1 MGNDDPSS
9 CLKDI
14 ANQLWSTTPS
24 HVSIIVGAGFSKNAS
39 DKFLSWNCLAKVIYK
54 NLYHKEPEE
63 SNILKLFQGIEADP
77 NEGKDILYKELNKV
91 LPNTTPPSELH
102 KKLLNLPW
110 KDIFTTNYD
119 TLLERTTSIRPYK
132 SIQDEQELRH
142 SSSPR
147 IIKLHGSLPKG
158 PFIITNSDYLSYKDK
173 HPLFVNTIHQ
183 AFIEDTICLIGFS
196 GDDPNFQIWNYWIN
210 NSTNY
215 FEHTIYF
222 ISADQISQS
231 ERNTLHSYNILPIDY
246 FCKETPSPKEAITHF
261 IEYLESSRPKQAI
274 STKKRQSNVPQ
285 NKGDDKINIANKQA
299 IPTQL
304 KVTLNKWGNK
314 IYLAPQKSYKD
325 IFINWEAERKSYPG
339 WLILTA
345 TKRDVIFKGMGN
357 ISLKDKRFS
366 DLSSP
371 DDLFFLYEFNWRTEK
386 CLHPMLNDWVP
397 IYESVL
403 QKYDPFKKAI
413 ITSYTKTQETF
424 PLLDWD
430 KIREV
435 WIALQLSLLRL
446 YREEGW
452 TEKWDNL
459 YKMLKEKEPSFS
471 EEHKARLNYELCLHY
486 LFTFDIRNLIPAI
499 KNWKVDNSLPYW
511 AAKRATLLAEFD
523 STEDAVPIL
532 KQCLDEVKCKLNSVS
547 ISNDYS
553 LVSLESYLMLLYRTV
568 LLSDKTYR
576 KDFDFNSLPNYESR
590 WNELK
595 QYQCD
600 PWREIGD
607 FKSQLSAIP
616 LELPNNKETHATFG
630 ISRKQTTYSFG
641 EENKSQ
647 RLSWEHIRFIEETG
661 IPYHLPFVQTLEKN
675 TLGKALYFVSK
686 SSPLVAITAMVRSGN
701 KENVKYIYDRKTLS
715 TIDSDI
721 INEQA
726 SEYIELLRSSCLE
739 DHQNHENIFSTLSL
753 ILPEIL
759 SRFCTK
765 ISFDLRKKLIDILKD
780 IYTSRKT
787 NPFAGYDMLM
797 KRLVNSFT
805 EEEQYKLIPEWL
817 EFPIT
822 DPDRREFDPFSYISY
837 GKRPIKQWEKI
848 VIKKEVIDGLL
859 SALTDDDSKR
869 SIAIYKLG
877 FLEHYHLLNPSQMD
891 RFGKNLWIDTGKD
904 GFPKQNVYLNFA
916 FISLPHPK
924 NISPVDLLRTY
935 IKNTPFDQARGIGT
949 ITIDNHSIDITNGD
963 IAILHNIAVTDQD
976 RTKYIWT
983 DEDIN
988 TLTDNIINWWNT
1000 NKHYLMDTEEF
1011 WGTSISQEF
1020 KQRFSTIEQIITG
1033 VIAYN
1038 FSKINTEN
1046 VAALKIMINDLPN
1059 YGISNLNIKS
1069 ALNDHYSIDFS
1080 ELEKEIISALSSN
1093 SEEAISDAISGI
1105 LILARK
1111 GNDVTKIIN
1120 TVSDN
1125 FRCQKKEG
1133 LCRCMDCLKEI
1144 LWKDYCKYISKD
1156 AIQNIELGLAYLKE
1170 YTTINKYDNDL
1181 LVDDKLLYRQ
1191 HIAALL
1197 PRLAKYYESKH
1208 QDLPPIVSEWV
1219 EIVSNQNEFS
1229 DIRNAYINAK
1239 EEE

>member
-1 MGNDDPSS
+1 MENDDSS
-9 CLKDI
+9 LYLNEI
-14 ANQLWSTTPS
+14 AQRLWSGHAS
-24 HVSIIVGAGFSKNAS
+24 LMVGAGFSKNAS
-39 DKFLSWNCLAKVIYK
+39 DKFLSWRELGDLLYNK
-54 NLYHKEPEE
+54 LYHNPKDCDKAYLD
-63 SNILKLFQGIEADP
+63 ILKLAD
-77 NEGKDILYKELNKV
+77 EVESTLGKTALNDLIKKELPDKEY
-91 LPNTTPPSELH
+91 PPSKLH
-102 KKLLNLPW
+102 KDLLRLPW
-110 KDIFTTNYD
+110 KDVFTTNYD
-119 TLLERTTSIRPYK
+119 TLLERAAETIVDRRYEVVVNK
-132 SIQDEQELRH
+132 DELN
-142 SSSPR
+142 SSNSPR
-147 IIKLHGSLPKG
+147 IIKLHGSFPSTT
-158 PFIITNSDYLSYKDK
+158 PFILSGEDYRRYPNDNA
-173 HPLFVNTIHQ
+173 PFVNTVQ
-183 AFIEDTICLIGFS
+183 QSLLENTLCMIGFS
-196 GDDPNFQIWNYWIN
+196 GDDPNFLKWIGWIRDN
-210 NSTNY
+210 LGKEKSSRIYLIGALTFSCGEQKLLESRNIIPINLSHSENPNRTKI
-215 FEHTIYF
+215 HAKAIQYF
-222 ISADQISQS
+222 IDKMNEIH
-231 ERNTLHSYNILPIDY
+231 N
-246 FCKETPSPKEAITHF
+246 KEDRS
-261 IEYLESSRPKQAI
+261 
-274 STKKRQSNVPQ
+274 
-285 NKGDDKINIANKQA
+285 
-299 IPTQL
+299 
-304 KVTLNKWGNK
+304 KWGDELN
-314 IYLAPQKSYKD
+314 IEAQKNSYKKILAD
-325 IFINWEAERKSYPG
+325 WEAERASYPG
-339 WLILTA
+339 WLILPVA
-345 TKRDVIFKGMGN
+345 KREVVFKGMNN
-357 ISLKDKRFS
+357 ISITDKRFS
-366 DLSSP
+366 ELSTP
-371 DDLFFLYEFNWRTEK
+371 DNLFFLYEFNWRTER
-386 CLHPMLNDWVP
+386 CLHPILNDWVP

-459 YKMLKEKEPSFS
+459 YKMLKDKEPSFS
-471 EEHKARLNYELCLHY
+471 EEHKAKLNYELCLHY
-486 LFTFDIRNLIPAI
+486 LFTFNIEALIPAI
-499 KNWKVDNSLPYW
+499 RNWKVNNSLPYW
-511 AAKRATLLAEFD
+511 AAKRATLLAEFCL
-523 STEDAVPIL
+523 TEDAVPIL
-532 KQCLDEVKCKLNSVS
+532 EQCLKEVRRKLNLVP
-547 ISNDYS
+547 INNDYS

-568 LLSDKTYR
+568 VLSKKLAH
-576 KDFDFNSLPNYESR
+576 KDFNFKSLPDYKQR

-661 IPYHLPFVQTLEKN
+661 IPYHLPFVQTLDKN

-715 TIDSDI
+715 EMGSDI
-721 INEQA
+721 INKQA

-780 IYTSRKT
+780 IYKSMKL
-787 NPFAGYDMLM
+787 NPSTGYDTLM
-797 KRLVNSFT
+797 ERLVNSFT
-805 EEEQYKLIPEWL
+805 KEEQYKLIPKWL

-837 GKRPIKQWEKI
+837 GRPIKQWKKI

-869 SIAIYKLG
+869 SIAIYKLS

-963 IAILHNIAVTDQD
+963 VAILRNIAVTDQD

-988 TLTDNIINWWNT
+988 ALTDNINNWWNK
-1000 NKHYLMDTEEF
+1000 NKHSLVDTREF

-1020 KQRFSTIEQIITG
+1020 KQRFNTIEQILTG
-1033 VIAYN
+1033 VIAHN

-1046 VAALKIMINDLPN
+1046 VTNLKIMIDELPN

-1069 ALNDHYSIDFS
+1069 ALGDHYSINFS
-1080 ELEKEIISALSSN
+1080 ELEKEILSALSSS
-1093 SEEAISDAISGI
+1093 SEDAISDAIRGI
-1105 LILARK
+1105 LILAGK

-1125 FRCQKKEG
+1125 FRCCKKEG
-1133 LCRCMDCLKEI
+1133 LCYCIKCLKEI
-1144 LWKDYCKYISKD
+1144 LWKDYRKYISSD
-1156 AIQNIELGLAYLKE
+1156 AIQNIELGLVYLKE
-1170 YTTINKYDNDL
+1170 YTTINESDDDL
-1181 LVDDKLLYRQ
+1181 LVDDKLQYRQ
-1191 HIAALL
+1191 HIASLL
-1197 PRLAKYYESKH
+1197 PRLVEYYESKH

-1219 EIVSNQNEFS
+1219 KIVSNQNEFS